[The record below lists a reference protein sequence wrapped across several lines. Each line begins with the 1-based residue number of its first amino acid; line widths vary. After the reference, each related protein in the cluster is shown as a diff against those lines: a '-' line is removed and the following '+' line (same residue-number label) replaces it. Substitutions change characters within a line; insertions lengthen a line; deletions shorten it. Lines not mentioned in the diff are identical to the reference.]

1 MVAGRT
7 GRDDIRF
14 QSVPWASVYMNAR
27 LADRY
32 RVGHVFLIGKYPV
45 RTAGGRAQAASF
57 TSLGFQ
63 FQGRSCSRFWML

>member
-7 GRDDIRF
+7 GCDDIRF

-32 RVGHVFLIGKYPV
+32 RVGHVFLIVTPLIFIRRRPSIRV
-45 RTAGGRAQAASF
+45 LPPAGSPSYKLSTKLMAAA
-57 TSLGFQ
+57 
-63 FQGRSCSRFWML
+63 